1 MPILLSQFNSPSS
14 SPILCPYVHPLCLCL
29 YFCPINRFI
38 CTIFLTSALCINTR
52 CLFLSFWLHSIWQT
66 LEAHPHHYKWSN
78 FVPFY
83 DWVIFHYI
91 FVLAAFPPFM
101 QKMCSFILAKRN
113 ETQYFS
119 HILELCTV
127 TRYIMLIKNTIKAC
141 IYLNTLQRNWLKK
154 KPLIQIWFCQKFWW
168 VYILNFPLCYLH
180 IHFILIG
187 SIRIFTSKSL
197 RKTDA
202 LSFIKRLQSS
212 SAFICCMF

>member
-29 YFCPINRFI
+29 YFCPINRFV
-38 CTIFLTSALCINTR
+38 CTIFLTSALCVNTR
-52 CLFLSFWLHSIWQT
+52 CLCLSFWLHSVWHSRGPSTSLQ
-66 LEAHPHHYKWSN
+66 
-78 FVPFY
+78 
-83 DWVIFHYI
+83 VIQ
-91 FVLAAFPPFM
+91 L
-101 QKMCSFILAKRN
+101 CSFSWLSNIPLYFCFSSLSPIYAKIV
-113 ETQYFS
+113 QF
-119 HILELCTV
+119 HISQKEW
-127 TRYIMLIKNTIKAC
+127 NTIFLPYFGTMYSYKVHHVNKEHNKSLH

-212 SAFICCMF
+212 SAFICCVF